1 MGIIIS
7 APLGFRKDDTRSLM
21 KKVHSI
27 SSRVSTHA
35 SFRASF
41 LFPHSLLTA
50 QGNFIWPL
58 GRSACQ
64 KFHSHMRRPSAVT
77 GEDAGSKGLSPG
89 SSRPLSRH
97 ICFSANSSRIPL
109 LPKGKLT
116 PETFLGIGH
125 QGGNSNSFRLL
136 CLYPTPAPCYAFLP

>member
-7 APLGFRKDDTRSLM
+7 APLGLSEDDTRSLM

-35 SFRASF
+35 SFLASF

-50 QGNFIWPL
+50 QGNFVWPL
-58 GRSACQ
+58 GRSARQ
-64 KFHSHMRRPSAVT
+64 KFHSHVRRPSAVT
-77 GEDAGSKGLSPG
+77 GEDAGSRGLFPG
-89 SSRPLSRH
+89 SSRPLSGH

-109 LPKGKLT
+109 LPKGNLT
-116 PETFLGIGH
+116 SETFSGIGH
-125 QGGNSNSFRLL
+125 QGDNGNSFRLL
-136 CLYPTPAPCYAFLP
+136 RLYHMPAPRYAFLP